1 MEPEN
6 YANTVHTP
14 KFLGDRDALVDA
26 LNMMAEIF
34 TSHIEEAFEEVMSN
48 GLRPVARAAGLDR
61 VAVYRYLDRIDR
73 LGQIYVW
80 AFGETSSLDKELIEV
95 PSVPPVNNWLA
106 TIMKGEC
113 INGNAREMSEDQAAF
128 CALFGVKSILFVPIF
143 THNEF
148 WGVVTLEDHTR
159 YRYFEDDV
167 LDLLRSSARL
177 CANAFM
183 RNEMVQ
189 SLREQSKILKEA
201 LDKATVASRAK
212 SEFLSNMSH
221 EIRTPLNAIIG
232 MTTIGK
238 NTAEIERKNYA
249 LDRIVD
255 ASTHLL
261 GIINDILDMSKIEAN
276 RFELSPVE
284 FSFEKMFS
292 RVVNVVNCRI
302 EEKRQKFSLSID
314 KKIPSLLIG
323 DDQRLA
329 QVITN
334 LAGNAIKFT
343 PEEGSIKIDT
353 SLLGEEDGI
362 CTIRITVIDTG
373 IGISAEQQENLFQSF
388 QQAEDNTS
396 RKYGGTGLGLAISKK
411 IINKMG
417 GRIWIESELGNGS
430 RFIFT
435 VQLKRGRENAAGRR
449 SDGAVNENKEPA
461 SPQQSVPVF
470 AGRHILLVE
479 DVEINREI
487 VVSLLEPT
495 QLQIDCAENGAIA
508 VQKFRETPQ
517 KYDMIFMDLQ
527 MPEMDGLTAARS
539 IRALDIPRAKTI
551 PIIAMTANV
560 FHEDIERCLEA
571 GMNSHLGKPLNFDEV
586 LDKLRIFLYNAA

>member
-1 MEPEN
+1 MELEN
-6 YANTVHTP
+6 YTVHTP
-14 KFLGDRDALVDA
+14 GVLENRDALVDA
-26 LNMMAEIF
+26 LNIMAEIL
-34 TSHIEEAFEEVMSN
+34 TSHSEEAFEEVMSN
-48 GLRPVARAAGLDR
+48 GLQPVANAAGLDR

-80 AFGETSSLDKELIEV
+80 AFGKTASLDKELIEV
-95 PSVPPVNNWLA
+95 PSVPPVKNWLA

-159 YRYFEDDV
+159 YRYFDDDC
-167 LDLLRSSARL
+167 LDLMRSSARL

-183 RNEMVQ
+183 RNEMMQ
-189 SLREQSKILKEA
+189 SIREQSEMLKEA
-201 LDKATVASRAK
+201 LGKATIANRAK

-238 NTAEIERKNYA
+238 NTADIERKDYA
-249 LDRIVD
+249 LDRIVE

-284 FSFEKMFS
+284 FSFEKMLL
-292 RVVNVVNCRI
+292 RVINVVTCRV
-302 EEKRQKFSLSID
+302 EEKRQKFNFNID
-314 KKIPSLLIG
+314 KKIPDILVG

-343 PEEGSIKIDT
+343 PEQGSIRIDA
-353 SLLGEEDGI
+353 SLLGEEEGV

-388 QQAEDNTS
+388 QQAETDTS

-417 GRIWIESELGNGS
+417 GRIWIESELGKGS

-435 VQLKRGRENAAGRR
+435 VQLKRGRENVPGLRAQSAGNK
-449 SDGAVNENKEPA
+449 NEEQG
-461 SPQQSVPVF
+461 SPQQSVPNF
-470 AGRHILLVE
+470 AGRHVLLVE

-487 VVSLLEPT
+487 VISLLEPT

-508 VQKFRETPQ
+508 VQKFRDAPQ

-527 MPEMDGLTAARS
+527 MPEMDGLTAVRK